1 MVQFIGAITLFIAT
15 STNDQNFGGLQVS
28 LGWSSLLEKP
38 VKMFTLKNSTPGLPT
53 QSRTEKKWSQDEEIA
68 KWGAFHA
75 IRKKAA
81 VWFFFRRATRMREG
95 GKSPQKKMF
104 FVYRP
109 ACNWS
114 TLKTPCNGSF
124 LFQKKVWKKQ
134 LLLSSQPHSSKENY
148 IDVDSHAKS
157 LPRPFLVG
165 PCHLQ
170 YFSCPGRH
178 LFCHIFTFL
187 SSSTCQRLHQ
197 LQLCLEKSKRMAI
210 VFYRFKCEFQL

>member
-1 MVQFIGAITLFIAT
+1 MVQFIGAITLSIAT

-28 LGWSSLLEKP
+28 LGWSSLLEK
-38 VKMFTLKNSTPGLPT
+38 L
-53 QSRTEKKWSQDEEIA
+53 SRCSPSKLYPRSSHSKPD
-68 KWGAFHA
+68 
-75 IRKKAA
+75 RKKMIPRRRECQ
-81 VWFFFRRATRMREG
+81 VGSIPCYQKKCSQFFFRRATRMREG